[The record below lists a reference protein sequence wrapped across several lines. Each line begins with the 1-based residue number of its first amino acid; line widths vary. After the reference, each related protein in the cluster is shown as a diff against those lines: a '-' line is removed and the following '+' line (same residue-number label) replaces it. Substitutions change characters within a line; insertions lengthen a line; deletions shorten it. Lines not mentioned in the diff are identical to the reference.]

1 MADIAEAAENL
12 LALMAGKYDKV
23 PIEPWGMKEY
33 DDYEK
38 RYLLPLTEDERVQ
51 VFEQAYYQLNGESLK
66 DRIETLFDLAWNV
79 YCVPFYKRYFS
90 ILEQEQ
96 LKEKKQFFFN
106 SMRYYI
112 NEYWSEKQRDNLTD
126 HEKGLLKKYC
136 KQYDLPLPY

>member
-23 PIEPWGMKEY
+23 PIAPWGMAEY

-51 VFEQAYYQLNGESLK
+51 VFEQAYYQLNGENLEGEIRSLF
-66 DRIETLFDLAWNV
+66 RLANSYGV
-79 YCVPFYKRYFS
+79 KLSKKYFL

-96 LKEKKQFFFN
+96 SEKKKQLFFN
-106 SMRYYI
+106 KMRYYI
-112 NEYWSEKQRDNLTD
+112 EDRWYESDKEKLTD
-126 HEKGLLKKYC
+126 HEKSLLKKYC